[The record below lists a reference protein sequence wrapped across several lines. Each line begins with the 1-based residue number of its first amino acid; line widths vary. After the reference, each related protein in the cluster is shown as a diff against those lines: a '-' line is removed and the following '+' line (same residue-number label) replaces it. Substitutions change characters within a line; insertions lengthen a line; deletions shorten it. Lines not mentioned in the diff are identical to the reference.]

1 MDIGLGSVRNNKVQC
16 DLIECYSKTVYILQ
30 IGFWRGNVLY
40 LNNVGLCY
48 QNSPLVSLLFAP
60 SNSMSNTLLSQN
72 FFIPDEGMF

>member
-16 DLIECYSKTVYILQ
+16 ECYSKTVYILQ

-48 QNSPLVSLLFAP
+48 ENSPLVSLLFAP
-60 SNSMSNTLLSQN
+60 SNSMSYTPLSKKI
-72 FFIPDEGMF
+72 FIPDEGIF